1 MNPRIKQLCQFI
13 DIMRTKN
20 KIDKRI
26 AFLYFFYN
34 CRLLHHTAAHCNF
47 HRRIFL
53 FLIFHISQSA
63 VNFQIGIFTDCTSI
77 IEDKVRHRL
86 FDRLI
91 ADIRKNGLQFF
102 GISGIHLAS
111 HRLHRKRQFPAKAFF
126 FLCCPFF
133 TFFHKIILT
142 QRLLI
147 WRLCVYIHSIDLFVI
162 KHYFL
167 HSGENNSPLYII
179 SIFCNNGRK
188 DRHRIGDRN
197 CKSHS
202 FHFLGC
208 KF

>member
-1 MNPRIKQLCQFI
+1 MKYLRQFLLI
-13 DIMRTKN
+13 LLISF
-20 KIDKRI
+20 IGE
-26 AFLYFFYN
+26 
-34 CRLLHHTAAHCNF
+34 LLHEVLPLPVPASVYGFA
-47 HRRIFL
+47 IL
-53 FLIFHISQSA
+53 F
-63 VNFQIGIFTDCTSI
+63 IGLLSGAIKLEHVQDTG
-77 IEDKVRHRL
+77 KL
-86 FDRLI
+86 L
-91 ADIRKNGLQFF
+91 

-111 HRLHRKRQFPAKAFF
+111 HRLHRKRQFPAKALF